1 VIWRFFN
8 SCGGHSQATQYP
20 CVGKP
25 VEQGLYKLRKE
36 RTLLSHYKTVVATV
50 SNWSRAE
57 RTDGGYSYSVRYRFL
72 GPDGKV
78 YLGESGTTDR
88 ALPQE
93 GETISVLYTP
103 GDPTKNR
110 TLATFLFYRF
120 TYTRVLSSLTVPAT
134 TVEKSPYHSLS
145 PEKANG
151 RRKLATSPDYVSLH

>member
-1 VIWRFFN
+1 MERPAAHSTVEFRPIVAFGFVAALVAAGVVTLFGHGIAVW
-8 SCGGHSQATQYP
+8 GGAA
-20 CVGKP
+20 VGISTAAI
-25 VEQGLYKLRKE
+25 GLYKLRRE
-36 RTLLSHYKTVVATV
+36 RALLSQYKTVVATV

-57 RTDGGYSYSVRYRFL
+57 RTDGGFSYSLHYRFL

-93 GETISVLYTP
+93 GETIPVLYTP

-120 TYTRVLSSLTVPAT
+120 TYTGT
-134 TVEKSPYHSLS
+134 E
-145 PEKANG
+145 
-151 RRKLATSPDYVSLH
+151 